1 MSEKDS
7 KDILARRK
15 QQQGTLGMN
24 RARMCSRRD
33 HQVQMELDQTHFAEA
48 NIWHNQAGP
57 GVESARQKEGGK
69 TSENLEEVS
78 RRGAQTSQHHLEC
91 GKKNSHK
98 QSPLTQ
104 YSVRPL
110 FHEEPNGLTTT
121 RTCAIKRAI
130 AAANMLCCCCC
141 AAILVHSSV
150 RGWARICYVIG
161 FENTGFT
168 RPHVIG
174 FFEDLFLPLWR
185 ADLKMF
191 RFATFSFRIPV
202 RLLPHASGEFHSKSE
217 HY

>member
-1 MSEKDS
+1 M
-7 KDILARRK
+7 
-15 QQQGTLGMN
+15 
-24 RARMCSRRD
+24 
-33 HQVQMELDQTHFAEA
+33 
-48 NIWHNQAGP
+48 
-57 GVESARQKEGGK
+57 ESARQKEGGK

-91 GKKNSHK
+91 GKKNSRK
-98 QSPLTQ
+98 QSPLAQ